1 MLNPP
6 YLLLVPAPALRR
18 RCLTH
23 NVPARAE
30 MQTPTAPRAAASP
43 SPEPPREDVWL
54 EPAAFDRP
62 MSGLGDAFS
71 VEESPSSADDSD
83 GIEVAVVRLGVEVLG
98 EAEEAEFDDSELVE
112 ETVVCWV
119 GFAGSAGRTLSEY
132 RTLLYP

>member
-1 MLNPP
+1 
-6 YLLLVPAPALRR
+6 
-18 RCLTH
+18 
-23 NVPARAE
+23 
-30 MQTPTAPRAAASP
+30 
-43 SPEPPREDVWL
+43 
-54 EPAAFDRP
+54 

-132 RTLLYP
+132 RTLLYPGSSVQERAIAPNGVVPLDVTGVT